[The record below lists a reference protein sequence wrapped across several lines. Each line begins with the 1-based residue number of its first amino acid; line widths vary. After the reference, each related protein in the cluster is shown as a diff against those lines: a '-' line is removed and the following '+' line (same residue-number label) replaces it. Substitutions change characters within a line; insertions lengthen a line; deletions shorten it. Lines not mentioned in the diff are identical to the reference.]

1 MDLIVLVII
10 LLAGFII
17 KYLIDVIASLSKE
30 IKEIK
35 NKCIKPAATTNLK
48 AQTITPIEKMNKDI
62 VSSMSNYKKYF
73 D

>member
-1 MDLIVLVII
+1 MDLFVLIII

-17 KYLIDVIASLSKE
+17 KYLIDVISSLSKE

-35 NKCIKPAATTNLK
+35 NKCIKTSTTKNLK
-48 AQTITPIEKMNKDI
+48 TTTKTPIEKMNNDIIKGVSYFKD
-62 VSSMSNYKKYF
+62 YF